1 MKAELQRT
9 ARKGKKAFLSEQ
21 CKVTEENNTRE
32 RLEISR
38 KFLLSLQESGIYQGN
53 ISCQDGHN
61 KGQKWYGLNRSR
73 RYYEEVARI
82 HRRTIQKR
90 SS

>member
-38 KFLLSLQESGIYQGN
+38 KFLLSLQES
-53 ISCQDGHN
+53 
-61 KGQKWYGLNRSR
+61 
-73 RYYEEVARI
+73 
-82 HRRTIQKR
+82 
-90 SS
+90 